1 MRFIELAATLVGKK
15 ETKIKN
21 KYKKDLK
28 QNPVYIHNSDV
39 VAMNISREKNI
50 SMTLCSIQNTSSW
63 LFLGFSMF
71 LKCS

>member
-39 VAMNISREKNI
+39 AAMNISREKNI